1 VVLVW
6 FGAGGGRV
14 VVWMFG
20 VGLWALVVTN
30 CGEGKLGE
38 FDELMEFDDFTLSI
52 CSGLMNTLGQRCGI
66 S

>member
-1 VVLVW
+1 
-6 FGAGGGRV
+6 
-14 VVWMFG
+14 
-20 VGLWALVVTN
+20 VVTN

-38 FDELMEFDDFTLSI
+38 FDELMEFDDFRLSI